1 MKLLYKPVGLVSGI
15 VAGMVAGAIFKRA
28 WGLVDGEEVKP
39 DAKDKQRGFVEVV
52 AAAALQGAVFGGV
65 KAAVDRASAHGY
77 EAVTGVWP
85 GKSEE
90 PDEKD
95 ALEPHR

>member
-1 MKLLYKPVGLVSGI
+1 MKLLYKPFGLVAGI
-15 VAGMVAGAIFKRA
+15 VAGMIAGAIFKRA
-28 WGLVDGEEVKP
+28 WAVVGGDEDKP
-39 DAKDKQRGFVEVV
+39 DATDRQRGWLQVV

-85 GKSEE
+85 GKIGESEE
-90 PDEKD
+90 D
-95 ALEPHR
+95 

>member
-1 MKLLYKPVGLVSGI
+1 MKLLYKPVGLVAGI
-15 VAGMVAGAIFKRA
+15 VAGMIAGAIFKRA
-28 WGLVDGEEVKP
+28 WSVVGDEERP

-52 AAAALQGAVFGGV
+52 SAAALQGSVFGGV

-85 GKSEE
+85 GKT
-90 PDEKD
+90 D
-95 ALEPHR
+95 EPHEK